1 MRIVHLADT
10 HLGYRQFSAKLDPV
24 RKLGQRECDVYDAWH
39 RAVDTAIELRPDAVV
54 HAGDLFDSSRPT
66 PRALAEALDGLGRLR
81 DAGLPVVV
89 IAGNHS
95 TPRFRSGGSVFEV
108 LERFGVEAVWSG
120 PRTVRVGK
128 LAIHAVPHEHDPE
141 RLAEHVAAVPP
152 DPAAAANVLVL
163 HAGLEHVKQG
173 YGEINEVV
181 LDPELLA
188 RARYD
193 YIALGHLHRFQTPLA
208 NAVYPGSPERLDFAD
223 VDGDKAVLEVD
234 LSVGAGGRDFLRR
247 HPLEVR
253 PMHDLAIRCAGAGA
267 GAVLDSIR
275 DALPADGLEGSVVR
289 VRLEGIARDVH
300 HGLDFAGIDA
310 LLAPCLHHVIRV
322 AYAGGDSG
330 GEAHELGFAAFARQA
345 MPPGVDAG
353 AVVTLAQRYLGDAAA
368 EEAEEDA

>member
-120 PRTVRVGK
+120 PRTVRVGE

-141 RLAEHVAAVPP
+141 RLAEHVRLSARPRVP
-152 DPAAAANVLVL
+152 
-163 HAGLEHVKQG
+163 
-173 YGEINEVV
+173 
-181 LDPELLA
+181 
-188 RARYD
+188 
-193 YIALGHLHRFQTPLA
+193 
-208 NAVYPGSPERLDFAD
+208 
-223 VDGDKAVLEVD
+223 
-234 LSVGAGGRDFLRR
+234 
-247 HPLEVR
+247 
-253 PMHDLAIRCAGAGA
+253 
-267 GAVLDSIR
+267 
-275 DALPADGLEGSVVR
+275 
-289 VRLEGIARDVH
+289 
-300 HGLDFAGIDA
+300 
-310 LLAPCLHHVIRV
+310 
-322 AYAGGDSG
+322 
-330 GEAHELGFAAFARQA
+330 
-345 MPPGVDAG
+345 
-353 AVVTLAQRYLGDAAA
+353 
-368 EEAEEDA
+368 